1 MNFDQLIHQ
10 LKLDKEE
17 FYFQFNSHPDY
28 PSALALS
35 DTLGFFRIENDAY
48 EIEEDIWGELPDK
61 YVAIVKQDGQSKF
74 TLVQRT
80 KDGYDLFSDKST
92 IILKRI
98 FRKCR

>member
-35 DTLGFFRIENDAY
+35 DTLDFFRIENDAY
-48 EIEEDIWGELPDK
+48 EIEKDIWGN
-61 YVAIVKQDGQSKF
+61 Y
-74 TLVQRT
+74 RT
-80 KDGYDLFSDKST
+80 N
-92 IILKRI
+92 I
-98 FRKCR
+98 